1 MRFHRQQ
8 IISCIVLTASILLCE
23 LFIKNAELKVGS
35 MAFINLVF
43 ICIYYPKRTKETIIL
58 FVIFILLMTYF
69 SAKVLSYNPHLGDMY
84 SCLLHFSPF
93 IRVKK
98 ISFDRFA

>member
-8 IISCIVLTASILLCE
+8 IISCIVLTASVLLCE

-69 SAKVLSYNPHLGDMY
+69 SAKVLSYNPHLGGY
-84 SCLLHFSPF
+84 VFLPIALFTIYKS
-93 IRVKK
+93 KK
-98 ISFDRFA
+98 NIVC